1 MIVNDDQVRICKEE
15 DVAYLKALLQDTSG
29 ETKENIKKIQTKYP
43 VTKPR
48 FELRTYVV
56 AWEV

>member
-1 MIVNDDQVRICKEE
+1 
-15 DVAYLKALLQDTSG
+15 
-29 ETKENIKKIQTKYP
+29 

-56 AWEV
+56 AWEVWFRILQSAILIEVFGGSREYLQANKIS